1 MKALIIAAGQ
11 GKRLR
16 PIGDTKPLV
25 TLLGLSLIERVI
37 LTAKKSGIKEFCIV
51 TGYNGEMIRDALSDG
66 KKYGVDIQYVQ
77 NDSWIRGNAFSILK
91 ARDNFKESFV
101 LLMADHNYDH
111 KILDRLLKTKIGKY
125 ECILCVDKNPRDHLN
140 IDDATKVRTVDHI
153 IDAIGKD
160 LIDYNCIDTGIF
172 ICNPVI
178 FDALEQSIS
187 QGDEGLSGGIKIL
200 AKRHKMRYM
209 ALEDNFWIDVDDK
222 IDRKNAELLICNKLK
237 KDTDGPVSKIL
248 NRPISLRISKLLLK
262 TGITPNQISVL
273 SFVIGLAGA
282 SFFFVGEYFYLILG
296 AMLVHIHSIVDG
308 CDGEVARLKLRQTK
322 YGGWLDSV
330 LDRYADAAIILG
342 LAYGYW
348 SITGDMTIWIIGF
361 FALIGTFLNSYTSD
375 KYDSIFKNEDMA
387 KRSKFRM
394 GRDVRLLLI
403 VIGALTN
410 QILIMLII
418 LAVIANFEALRRLVV
433 FRNKLDGDM
442 PTINKEF
449 VN

>member
-25 TLLGLSLIERVI
+25 SLLGLSLIERVI

-51 TGYNGEMIRDALSDG
+51 TGYNGERIRDALSDG

-77 NDSWIRGNAFSILK
+77 NDSWTRGNAFSILK

-111 KILDRLLKTKIGKY
+111 KILDRLLKTKIGKD

-375 KYDSIFKNEDMA
+375 KYDSIFKNGDMA

-433 FRNKLDGDM
+433 FRNKLDEDM